1 MWCCYFLRDLLIR
14 KIWRQRF
21 CACEMICSRL
31 DNVFKLLVS
40 DNVSIYLDCIW
51 VVVRHNYSFAT
62 GNLNWEVKRIVL
74 ASWTVCLS
82 ICNDYSL
89 LSYSLAEISLC
100 LQEKKGKTW
109 GSDNSMP
116 CCLKLL
122 FCIYTI
128 LRYGF
133 PVCIDQFELERE
145 RLELELQ
152 EEKKAQVERE
162 RRIKEQE
169 QRIENLSTLVISGA
183 MEDRELPNKKAWS
196 ILCIFDFSTPWN
208 PLYLIWWIPN

>member
-1 MWCCYFLRDLLIR
+1 
-14 KIWRQRF
+14 
-21 CACEMICSRL
+21 
-31 DNVFKLLVS
+31 
-40 DNVSIYLDCIW
+40 
-51 VVVRHNYSFAT
+51 
-62 GNLNWEVKRIVL
+62 
-74 ASWTVCLS
+74 
-82 ICNDYSL
+82 
-89 LSYSLAEISLC
+89 
-100 LQEKKGKTW
+100 
-109 GSDNSMP
+109 MP

-122 FCIYTI
+122 FCIYTF

-183 MEDRELPNKKAWS
+183 MEDRELPNKKA
-196 ILCIFDFSTPWN
+196 
-208 PLYLIWWIPN
+208 